1 MITCRQV
8 ISFLLE
14 YLEGSLSADERQK
27 FDEHL
32 AVCDSCAA
40 YLHTYATT
48 IRMEKLAFAEETE
61 VPEEL
66 VAAVVASR
74 RL

>member
-14 YLEGSLSADERQK
+14 YLDGTLSPEERQR

-32 AVCDSCAA
+32 AVCASCTA
-40 YLHTYATT
+40 YLATYEIT
-48 IRMEKLAFAEETE
+48 IRMEKLAFAEEAD
-61 VPEEL
+61 VPEDL